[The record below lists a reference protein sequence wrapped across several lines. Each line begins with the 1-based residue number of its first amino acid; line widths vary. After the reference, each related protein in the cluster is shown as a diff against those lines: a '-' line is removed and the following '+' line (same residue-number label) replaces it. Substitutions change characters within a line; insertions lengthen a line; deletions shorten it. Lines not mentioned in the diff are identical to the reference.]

1 MSSRPTPQA
10 LDELPPSRLC
20 SFNVDM
26 RFRLNIDIRLT
37 RSGKRRPQAPP
48 PPYSESKNMD
58 MNLISGSDRKE
69 SAVKQGPVRM
79 REYGAYMQGWVLMN
93 WLVLTDNHLALHVSA
108 VCSTEPGTIVTDF

>member
-1 MSSRPTPQA
+1 MSSRPTLQA
-10 LDELPPSRLC
+10 LDELPPSRIC

-26 RFRLNIDIRLT
+26 RFRLNVDIRLT

-48 PPYSESKNMD
+48 PPYSESKNTV
-58 MNLISGSDRKE
+58 IKSGSDLKE
-69 SAVKQGPVRM
+69 SVVRQGPVRV

-108 VCSTEPGTIVTDF
+108 VCRTEPGTDVTDF